1 MMREIKKSFKV
12 FLAVVLCL
20 FMAACSSKGYE
31 VKLGSFEGT
40 PINND
45 IVILKNTSDVSDYL
59 AEERFSSS
67 ESFKNQLGGY
77 TDEYFQN
84 KDIIVINIQESSSSN
99 TLKVSSVEK
108 TESAITVKIKRKT
121 PDSGTDALK
130 TWSFIIELEKSD
142 AGEVRYTII

>member
-1 MMREIKKSFKV
+1 MKTGFKIFMAAV
-12 FLAVVLCL
+12 FCL

-31 VKLGSFEGT
+31 VKQGAFEGV

-45 IVILKNTSDVSDYL
+45 IVILKNTSDVSNYL
-59 AEERFSSS
+59 AEERFSGSDN
-67 ESFKNQLGGY
+67 FKNQLGEY

-84 KDIIVINIQESSSSN
+84 KDIIVINIRESSSSN

-108 TESAITVKIKRKT
+108 TESAITVTIKRKT
-121 PDSGTDALK
+121 PDRGTDALK
-130 TWSFIIELEKSD
+130 TWSFIVELEKSD

>member
-1 MMREIKKSFKV
+1 MNKCFKI
-12 FLAVVLCL
+12 FLAVMFCL

-31 VKLGSFEGT
+31 VKQGTFEGT

-59 AEERFSSS
+59 AEERFSDSDN
-67 ESFKNQLGGY
+67 FKNQLGEY
-77 TDEYFQN
+77 SDEYFQN
-84 KDIIVINIQESSSSN
+84 KDIIVINIRESSSSN

-121 PDSGTDALK
+121 PDRGTDALK
-130 TWSFIIELEKSD
+130 TWSFIVELEKSD
-142 AGEVRYTII
+142 AGEARYTII

>member
-1 MMREIKKSFKV
+1 MKKGFKI
-12 FLAVVLCL
+12 FLAVVFCL

-45 IVILKNTSDVSDYL
+45 IVLLKNTSDVSNYL

-67 ESFKNQLGGY
+67 DSFKNQLGEY

-84 KDIIVINIQESSSSN
+84 KDIIVINIRESSSSN

-108 TESAITVKIKRKT
+108 TESAITVTIQRKT
-121 PDSGTDALK
+121 PDRGTDALK
-130 TWSFIIELEKSD
+130 TWSFIVELEKSD

>member
-1 MMREIKKSFKV
+1 MKKGFKI
-12 FLAVVLCL
+12 FLAAVFCL

-31 VKLGSFEGT
+31 VKQGAFEGV

-45 IVILKNTSDVSDYL
+45 IVILKNTSDVSNYL

-67 ESFKNQLGGY
+67 DSFKNQLGEY

-84 KDIIVINIQESSSSN
+84 KDIIIINIQESSSSN

-108 TESAITVKIKRKT
+108 TESAITVTIKRKT
-121 PDSGTDALK
+121 PDRGTDALK
-130 TWSFIIELEKSD
+130 TWCFIIELEKSE
-142 AGEVRYTII
+142 AGEARYTII

>member
-1 MMREIKKSFKV
+1 MMREKKKCFKIV
-12 FLAVVLCL
+12 LAVVLCL

-45 IVILKNTSDVSDYL
+45 IVILKNASDVSNYL

-67 ESFKNQLGGY
+67 DSFKNQLSEY

-130 TWSFIIELEKSD
+130 TWSFIITLHGLQK
-142 AGEVRYTII
+142 

>member
-1 MMREIKKSFKV
+1 MKKGFKI
-12 FLAVVLCL
+12 FLAAVFCL

-45 IVILKNTSDVSDYL
+45 IVLLKNTSDVSNYL

-67 ESFKNQLGGY
+67 DSFKNQLGEY
-77 TDEYFQN
+77 TDEYFRN
-84 KDIIVINIQESSSSN
+84 KDIIIINIQESSSSN

-108 TESAITVKIKRKT
+108 TESAITVAIKRKT
-121 PDSGTDALK
+121 PDVGTDALK
-130 TWSFIIELEKSD
+130 TWSFIVELEKSD